1 MEALP
6 TTKDPSCLTPPPS
19 TPPPYATPPA
29 TSLPRPSLA
38 VMQLAGGGWVAWV
51 GIRRRGADGESS
63 ADSGLEGAKEL
74 MRGKGLD
81 GVV

>member
-1 MEALP
+1 
-6 TTKDPSCLTPPPS
+6 
-19 TPPPYATPPA
+19 
-29 TSLPRPSLA
+29 
-38 VMQLAGGGWVAWV
+38 MQLAGGGWVAWV